1 MAGFDAVDVQAV
13 IPQQAI
19 TVQLADAVE
28 SELFLTI
35 DRVFVRHIAD
45 QRLANQRHV
54 ARRAVLAV
62 SVEAVNGLEMGVFQA
77 EGVDV
82 VVHQADEGI
91 LAAGDIVGHR
101 HAGIVTGLQ
110 VDTADQLGN
119 RHLHP
124 RLEEHQ
130 GRAFE
135 YRVAGG
141 PGVVADGDQIGLF
154 EFARFHRL
162 TNNIA
167 GHHFG
172 QTGRVAA
179 GVGVVFSQ
187 HLARIVIDKD
197 PGFGVNL
204 RGAWDHRFDIQ
215 VIGAGSGGE
224 RCNGERRDE

>member
-1 MAGFDAVDVQAV
+1 
-13 IPQQAI
+13 
-19 TVQLADAVE
+19 
-28 SELFLTI
+28 
-35 DRVFVRHIAD
+35 
-45 QRLANQRHV
+45 
-54 ARRAVLAV
+54 
-62 SVEAVNGLEMGVFQA
+62 MGVFQA
-77 EGVDV
+77 QSVYV
-82 VVHQADEGI
+82 VVHQADEGV
-91 LAAGDIVGHR
+91 LAAGDVVGHR

-110 VDTADQLGN
+110 VNTTDQLRN
-119 RHLHP
+119 RHLHA

-130 GRAFE
+130 RRAFE
-135 YRVAGG
+135 NRVAGG
-141 PGVVADGDQIGLF
+141 PGIVADGDQIGLF

-162 TNNIA
+162 TDNIA

-179 GVGVVFSQ
+179 GVGIVFSQ
-187 HLARIVIDKD
+187 YLARVVIDKD